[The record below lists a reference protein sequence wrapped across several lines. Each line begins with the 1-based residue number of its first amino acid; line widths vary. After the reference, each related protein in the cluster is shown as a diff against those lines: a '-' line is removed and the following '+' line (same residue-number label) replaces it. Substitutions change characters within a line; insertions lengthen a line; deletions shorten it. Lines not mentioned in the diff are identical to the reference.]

1 MAKTAIKILI
11 YRWKAYNQQDVEN
24 TFEKLGIDFDIYDI
38 QPDSIESDENYREKL
53 ALHLKNGGYHFL
65 FSINYFPILS
75 QACHDT
81 GVPYVCWTCDS
92 PLLAMYHTSV
102 FFDTNFLFIFDRHV
116 YEEFKQAGC
125 SHIFYLP
132 LAPASDRINAI
143 ISNTT
148 DYCYDVSFVGS
159 LYEKNSYDPIADKLP
174 DYLCGYIEGALQAQT
189 LISGGNI
196 LPKLLTPDIC
206 EQLETITDY
215 RQSEDSF
222 SDIRLLFSTTVL
234 GFKAASIS
242 RKQFLTSLAK
252 YLRTD
257 GISTNG
263 VHLFTD
269 SGDAALPFVNFH
281 PPVDYHAKLP
291 KVISQ
296 SKINLNMT
304 IPNIQTGIP
313 LRVWD
318 ILGSGGFL
326 LTDMRQELFE
336 HFTPGREFDIFED
349 EEELC
354 FKTEYYLKHDDKR
367 REMTGSAMECI
378 KDRHSCTIRIKELLR
393 TLKNYI

>member
-1 MAKTAIKILI
+1 MTELKTKILI
-11 YRWKAYNQQDVEN
+11 YRWNAYNQHDIEN
-24 TFEKLGIDFDIYDI
+24 TFNNLGIEYDIYDK
-38 QPDSIESDENYREKL
+38 QPESIEADENYREEL
-53 ALHLKNGGYHFL
+53 ATHLKNGDYGFL
-65 FSINYFPILS
+65 FSINYFPVLS

-81 GVPYVCWTCDS
+81 GIPYVCWTCDS

-102 FFDTNFLFIFDRHV
+102 FYDTNFLFIFDRHV
-116 YEEFKQAGC
+116 YEEFKRAGC
-125 SHIFYLP
+125 PHIFYLP
-132 LAPASDRINAI
+132 LAPNTNRIFPLLNRAE
-143 ISNTT
+143 
-148 DYCYDVSFVGS
+148 DYLYDVSFVGG
-159 LYEKNSYDPIADKLP
+159 LYEKNSYDSIADKLP

-206 EQLETITDY
+206 EQLEAITDY

-242 RKQFLTSLAK
+242 RKRLLTNLAR
-252 YLRTD
+252 YLHVSRPE
-257 GISTNG
+257 SNG

-269 SGDAALPFVNFH
+269 SQECPLPFVNLH
-281 PPVDYHAKLP
+281 PPVDYKNILP

-318 ILGSGGFL
+318 ILGSNGFL
-326 LTDMRQELFE
+326 LTDLRQELFE
-336 HFTPGREFDIFED
+336 HFTPGKEFDIFED
-349 EEELC
+349 EDELC
-354 FKTEYYLKHDDKR
+354 LKTEYYLKHDNKR
-367 REMTGSAMECI
+367 QEIIKNAVESI
-378 KDRHSCTIRIKELLR
+378 KDRHTCMARLKELLR
-393 TLKNYI
+393 ALKPYI